1 MLVDYGFMLDGNEV
15 DRAMRFNLVV
25 DSTDDIHAPIKK
37 EMLKLLNIPLTVP
50 KKVKSEVSHLLSK
63 ITILLDFQ

>member
-1 MLVDYGFMLDGNEV
+1 MLDDNEV

-37 EMLKLLNIPLTVP
+37 EMLKLLNIPLIAP
-50 KKVKSEVSHLLSK
+50 KKVNSEVSHLLSK
-63 ITILLDFQ
+63 INILIDFQ